1 MERNNDQK
9 IPFWGWGVKGKIAGK
24 IASQSAALAASMG
37 LKILNFSLS
46 SGGIPEGNWF

>member
-9 IPFWGWGVKGKIAGK
+9 ILFWGWGVKGK